1 MQGILV
7 DTEAGTD
14 RVSVGD
20 IVAVAIT
27 IIVDIAKVVGVDGV
41 DRPGPVSL
49 SRSPLVIIINL

>member
-14 RVSVGD
+14 RVSVVD
-20 IVAVAIT
+20 SVVAAIT
-27 IIVDIAKVVGVDGV
+27 RIVDIAKGAGGVGV

-49 SRSPLVIIINL
+49 SRSP